1 LSITGQRTITVISR
15 NGQPVMRDGKPVTDI
30 VWDIRRPGN
39 YETLNREVVR
49 QQLAKAGFRL
59 ARLLDAIYSTN

>member
-1 LSITGQRTITVISR
+1 
-15 NGQPVMRDGKPVTDI
+15 MRDGKPVTDI